1 MPVQLNK
8 ESIMHTDFITSARHV
23 IDIELNAI
31 KRLKQTLSE
40 DFTNA
45 CDILLNS
52 QGKVVVSGMG
62 KSGHIGNK
70 IAATFAS
77 TGTPSFFMHPGEAS
91 HGDLGMLSTG
101 DVFVAISNSGESSE
115 LITLLPV
122 VKRLGVKIIAITGNP
137 NSSLALQANVHLL
150 VSVEK
155 EACSLGLAP
164 TASTTATLV
173 LGDALAVAL
182 LDARGF
188 TSEQFALSHPGGSL
202 GKKLLLTLENVMH
215 KGEQLPLVNDQDTVL
230 NALMVMSQK
239 GLGMTGIISAEK
251 QLVGLFTDGDLRR
264 ILDHDIDLK
273 QTAISDVMT
282 VNSITVPASMMA
294 AELLHIMEQKRING
308 VFVVDQQQ
316 RPIGA
321 VNMHDLLKA
330 GVM

>member
-1 MPVQLNK
+1 MPLQLNK
-8 ESIMHTDFITSARHV
+8 ESIMQTDFITSAKQV

-31 KRLKQTLSE
+31 ERLKQTLSE

-45 CDILLNS
+45 CDILLSN

-115 LITLLPV
+115 LVTLLPV

-215 KGEQLPLVNDQDTVL
+215 KGEQLPLVHVQDSVL
-230 NALMVMSQK
+230 NALMMMSQK
-239 GLGMTGIISAEK
+239 GLGMTGIINAEK

-273 QTAISDVMT
+273 QTAIGDVMT
-282 VNSITVPASMMA
+282 ADSITVPASMMA

>member
-1 MPVQLNK
+1 
-8 ESIMHTDFITSARHV
+8 MHTDFISSARHV
-23 IDIELNAI
+23 IDVELKAIE
-31 KRLKQTLSE
+31 RLKQTLSE
-40 DFTNA
+40 DFNNA
-45 CDILLNS
+45 CDILLKS
-52 QGKVVVSGMG
+52 QGKIVVSGMG

-137 NSSLALQANVHLL
+137 DSSLAQQANVHLL

-155 EACSLGLAP
+155 EACTLGLAP

-202 GKKLLLTLENVMH
+202 GKKLLLTLDSVMH
-215 KGEQLPLVNDQDTVL
+215 KGEQLPLVMEQDNVL
-230 NALMVMSQK
+230 TALMIMSQK
-239 GLGMTGIISAEK
+239 GLGMTGILNTEK
-251 QLVGLFTDGDLRR
+251 QLIGLFTDGDLRR
-264 ILDHDIDLK
+264 ILDCEIDLK
-273 QTAISDVMT
+273 QTVISDVMT
-282 VNSITVPASMMA
+282 LNSVTAHASMMA

>member
-1 MPVQLNK
+1 
-8 ESIMHTDFITSARHV
+8 MHTDFISSARHV
-23 IDIELNAI
+23 IDVELKAIE
-31 KRLKQTLSE
+31 RLKQTLSE
-40 DFTNA
+40 DFNNA
-45 CDILLNS
+45 CDILLKS
-52 QGKVVVSGMG
+52 QGKIVVSGMG

-137 NSSLALQANVHLL
+137 DSSLAQQANVHLL

-155 EACSLGLAP
+155 EACTLGLAP

-202 GKKLLLTLENVMH
+202 GKKLLLTLDSVMH
-215 KGEQLPLVNDQDTVL
+215 KGEQLPLVMEQDNVL
-230 NALMVMSQK
+230 TALMIMSQK
-239 GLGMTGIISAEK
+239 GLGMTGVLNTEK
-251 QLVGLFTDGDLRR
+251 QLIGLFTDGDLRR
-264 ILDHDIDLK
+264 ILDCEIDLK
-273 QTAISDVMT
+273 QTVISDVMT
-282 VNSITVPASMMA
+282 LNSVTAHASMMA